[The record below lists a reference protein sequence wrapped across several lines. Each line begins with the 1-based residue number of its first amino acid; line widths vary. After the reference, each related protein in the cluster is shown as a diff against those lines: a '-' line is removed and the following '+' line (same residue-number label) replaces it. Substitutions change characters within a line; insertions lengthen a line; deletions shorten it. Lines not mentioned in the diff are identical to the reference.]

1 MEEDIQN
8 YLPTVKFR
16 GTPCTFFT
24 LKPVFRTMTP
34 PPLSLLLIEIYLR
47 TPFRDGYRGKYA
59 LLREE
64 GISPQVDWTAPA
76 LAF

>member
-34 PPLSLLLIEIYLR
+34 SPFSLLKSIYVHLLETDTGGNMHFLEKRESAPKWTGLPPL
-47 TPFRDGYRGKYA
+47 
-59 LLREE
+59 
-64 GISPQVDWTAPA
+64 
-76 LAF
+76 